1 MPLISASAISGPSA
15 LPSMLRHTVVQERVE
30 ALKQKHL
37 PYDPGRPPILHRV
50 DIVAARGAFTVFQ
63 DPAGRAAFD
72 LDLLALINA
81 ADFTAFAVVI
91 DKYEHAPK
99 QYRTLKHPY
108 HWTVLALL
116 ERYCG
121 WLKFIRQRGD
131 VMA

>member
-1 MPLISASAISGPSA
+1 
-15 LPSMLRHTVVQERVE
+15 MLRHTVVRERVE
-30 ALKQKHL
+30 ALKQQHL

-63 DPAGRAAFD
+63 DPARRAAFD

-121 WLKFIRQRGD
+121 WLKFIRQSGD